1 MVKEKSIKTIMLGA
15 CASIVLSPSM
25 SFANSETRAIGS
37 IVTDAEDAVLLAEN
51 NKTTSDIQSAR
62 ELVNSLEEGVKKEE
76 LQTRLNGIVDLTDFT
91 FTKYTTTSNVDVY
104 IKCENI
110 LIMTLDTN
118 SITFEDFSGVEDM
131 EKTNAVNIT
140 INSSLPYEINAY
152 LPTEIQN
159 SDKSRTMDK
168 RILSIKANSE
178 TQYKEFT
185 GINTKLSLL
194 DNQPA
199 GNDIVHPI
207 DLKLN
212 GSIAHEKDV
221 YKTTIKFEAQQK

>member
-1 MVKEKSIKTIMLGA
+1 MVKDKNIKTIMLGA
-15 CASIVLSPSM
+15 CTSIVLSPIV
-25 SFANSETRAIGS
+25 SFANNEGRLIADAT
-37 IVTDAEDAVLLAEN
+37 TEAEDAVVLAEN
-51 NKTTSDIQSAR
+51 NKTTSDIQNAR
-62 ELVNSLEEGVKKEE
+62 ELVNGLEEGVKKEE
-76 LQTRLNGIVDLTDFT
+76 LQSRLNDIVDLTDFT

-118 SITFEDFSGVEDM
+118 SVTFEDFSGVEDM
-131 EKTNAVNIT
+131 EKANAVNIS

-159 SDKSRTMDK
+159 ADKSRTMDK

-185 GINTKLSLL
+185 DINTKLTLL

-212 GSIAHEKDV
+212 GGIAHEKDV

>member
-1 MVKEKSIKTIMLGA
+1 MLGA

-25 SFANSETRAIGS
+25 SFANSETGVTRDIA
-37 IVTDAEDAVLLAEN
+37 TDAEDAVLLAEN
-51 NKTTSDIQSAR
+51 NKTTSDIQNAR

-76 LQTRLNGIVDLTDFT
+76 LQSRLNEIVDLTDFT
-91 FTKYTTTSNVDVY
+91 FSKYTTTSNVDVY

-118 SITFEDFSGVEDM
+118 SVTFEDFSGVEDM

-178 TQYKEFT
+178 TQYNEFT
-185 GINTKLSLL
+185 AINTKLTLL

-207 DLKLN
+207 DLRLN